1 MLENHIMEAFDT
13 AVQQSIS
20 KLGKIISRK
29 RKEMQWTYK
38 DLASYTGLSVSS
50 LTALEKGRMKSAP
63 SISMIFRLI
72 RVLDISPND
81 FTSCFYWRD
90 KDEN

>member
-1 MLENHIMEAFDT
+1 MLENHIMEAFDI
-13 AVQQSIS
+13 AVQQSII

-29 RKEMQWTYK
+29 RKEMHWTYK
-38 DLASYTGLSVSS
+38 DLANYTGLSVSS

-63 SISMIFRLI
+63 LISLIFRLI

-81 FTSCFYWRD
+81 FTSCFYWKED
-90 KDEN
+90 K